1 MINENSKPL
10 VPVEKINALLKSL
23 PDVISVEDVFQEVCA
38 IFGTEK
44 IKSCDGKMLI
54 WAGFVFGNRFALENV
69 ICNPEESEEQPERN
83 NQDAEKGD

>member
-10 VPVEKINALLKSL
+10 VSAKQINKLLKSL
-23 PDVISVEDVFQEVCA
+23 PDIISVEDVFQEVCA
-38 IFGTEK
+38 RFGTDT

-69 ICNPEESEEQPERN
+69 VGNPEESEEQPERN